1 MAPLTAEPP
10 APAASATSP
19 ADGASAS
26 PLVIGISAGVG
37 VLIVAIA
44 TLFLIWQCKKAAR
57 EERDKPVLPMRHEDH
72 EYPSLR
78 FYYGGTWDGQYGG
91 YHGSD
96 KVSDPPPLFRGW
108 QDEKLPKD
116 RSSSVGSCS
125 TLKDDQEPVAKCVSR
140 PPPLVV
146 HG

>member
-10 APAASATSP
+10 TPAALAASP
-19 ADGASAS
+19 TDDASAS
-26 PLVIGISAGVG
+26 PLVIGISAGAG
-37 VLIVAIA
+37 VVIVAIA
-44 TLFLIWQCKKAAR
+44 TLFLIWQCRKAAR
-57 EERDKPVLPMRHEDH
+57 EERDQPVLPMKHEDR

-78 FYYGGTWDGQYGG
+78 FYYGGAWDGQYGG

-96 KVSDPPPLFRGW
+96 KASDPPPLLRGW
-108 QDEKLPKD
+108 FDDKPPKD
-116 RSSSVGSCS
+116 RSSSVGSGS
-125 TLKDDQEPVAKCVSR
+125 TLKGDDEPVVKCVSR